1 MSTTPIR
8 ARERILIIGDSVILK
23 ASSDTDGLPNRMTKA
38 YEGKADIIVRGF
50 PFGFSTNWFVF
61 YLEGIIKQ
69 FFPCKQRTLWILS
82 WGMSDMLIRPDSKE
96 PNTDIEQY
104 GRNMDLLIQTIRS
117 YDAHA
122 DILLLVPVPLDRERW
137 AKIQAE
143 GCIDKEK
150 KDFDVV
156 PYEKC
161 MGYAKKAVNVA
172 YRHGVIALDMVLSS
186 DHWRT
191 LLAEDGVHLSEKGNA
206 EVFKSLTQL
215 ITESLPQWRPTQLL
229 GDCLEF
235 DPKVQPPKKL
245 ADEDMKYDE
254 SMET

>member
-1 MSTTPIR
+1 MQTRIHT
-8 ARERILIIGDSVILK
+8 RERILIVGDSVILK
-23 ASSDTDGLPNRMTKA
+23 ASSETDGLPDRITKA

-82 WGMSDMLIRPDSKE
+82 WGMSDMLIRPDCNE

-104 GRNMDLLIQTIRS
+104 GRNMEILINTIRS

-122 DILLLVPVPLDRERW
+122 DILLLVPIPLDRERW
-137 AKIQAE
+137 TKRHEEGVDEAKQ
-143 GCIDKEK
+143 G
-150 KDFDVV
+150 FDVV

-161 MGYAKKAVNVA
+161 MGYAKKAVTVA
-172 YRHGVIALDMVLSS
+172 FRHSVIALDMVLSS

-191 LLAEDGVHLSEKGNA
+191 LLADDGLHLSEKGNV

-229 GDCLEF
+229 GDCLDF
-235 DPKVQPPKKL
+235 DPKEQPPVKL
-245 ADEDMKYDE
+245 PDQQDKYYDE
-254 SMET
+254 WIEP